1 MVVTTETTT
10 PDPDVDD
17 EQLRLAA
24 VRRYAILDTPSEAI
38 FDRICALAARIFNV
52 PIATIAIVD
61 EDRIW
66 FKAATGLPAGQ
77 IPREPGLCA
86 SAILTDAPYRV
97 TDAATDP
104 RSRNNPLVRGE
115 AGVRFY
121 PAPPLTP
128 VDGSRLG
135 TVDVMDT
142 PPRQVAHADLDRLV
156 DLAAIV
162 ADELE
167 LRLAALR
174 QATAE
179 RAARQRVETEWRHAQ
194 EVATALGHNLVPSRL
209 ARVPGLETA
218 AFHQPL
224 SDDRI
229 GGDFYDLVPTDDAG
243 TWAVFLGDVC
253 GKGLAAAAWT
263 ALVRYTLRAAAL
275 INDDPAAVLANLHHT
290 IMLDPETDEY
300 SYCTL
305 AYGRLQPRPGGYRLT
320 ITVAGHPPPL
330 LIRADGATTT
340 VAPTGPA
347 AGLLADTT
355 YRTTT
360 IDLYPGDT
368 LVLYTDGITDLR
380 LGEGWPGPDD
390 LTDLLAGT
398 ATAAAAVIARIQQ
411 LTATIEHPH
420 DDIAALALSLPITHD
435 PHMLDGATTV
445 GES

>member
-24 VRRYAILDTPSEAI
+24 VRRCAILDTPPEAI
-38 FDRICALAARIFNV
+38 FGRICALAARIFNV

-77 IPREPGLCA
+77 IPRDLGLCA
-86 SAILTDAPYRV
+86 SAILTDAPYLV

-115 AGVRFY
+115 VGVRFY
-121 PAPPLTP
+121 AAAPIMT
-128 VDGSRLG
+128 VDGYRLG

-142 PPRQVAHADLDRLV
+142 QPGQVTDAELDRLA
-156 DLAAIV
+156 DLAGIV

-179 RAARQRVETEWRHAQ
+179 RAARQRVEAEWHHAQ
-194 EVATALGHNLVPSRL
+194 DVATALGHNLVPSRL

-224 SDDRI
+224 SDDHI
-229 GGDFYDLVPTDDAG
+229 GGDFYDLFPTDDAG

-253 GKGLAAAAWT
+253 GKGLAAAALT

-275 INDDPAAVLANLHHT
+275 IDDDPAAVLANLHHT
-290 IMLDPETDEY
+290 IMLDPETDEH

-305 AYGRLQPRPGGYRLT
+305 AYGRLQPQPGGYRLT
-320 ITVAGHPPPL
+320 IAVAGHPPPL

-340 VAPTGPA
+340 VASTGPVV
-347 AGLLADTT
+347 GLLPDAT
-355 YRTTT
+355 YHATT
-360 IDLYPGDT
+360 IDLHPGDT

-420 DDIAALALSLPITHD
+420 DDIAALALSIPITH
-435 PHMLDGATTV
+435 
-445 GES
+445 

>member
-1 MVVTTETTT
+1 MAVTTRTTA
-10 PDPDVDD
+10 PDPALDV
-17 EQLRLAA
+17 EQQRLAA
-24 VRRYAILDTPSEAI
+24 VRRYAILDTPPEDI

-52 PIATIAIVD
+52 PIATVTIVD

-77 IPREPGLCA
+77 IPRDPGLCA
-86 SAILTDAPYRV
+86 SAILTDAPYLV
-97 TDAATDP
+97 TDAAVDP
-104 RSRNNPLVRGE
+104 RILNNPLVRGE
-115 AGVRFY
+115 LGLRFY
-121 PAPPLTP
+121 AAAPIVTA
-128 VDGSRLG
+128 DGHRLG
-135 TVDVMDT
+135 TVDVIDT
-142 PPRQVAHADLDRLV
+142 QPRQVTDAELDRLA

-167 LRLAALR
+167 LRRAALR
-174 QATAE
+174 QATTE
-179 RAARQRVETEWRHAQ
+179 RAARQRVEAEWHHAQ
-194 EVATALGHNLVPSRL
+194 DVATALGHNLVPSRL
-209 ARVPGLETA
+209 AQVPGLETA

-224 SDDRI
+224 SDDHI
-229 GGDFYDLVPTDDAG
+229 GGDFYDLFPTDATG

-253 GKGLAAAAWT
+253 GKGLAAAALT

-275 INDDPAAVLANLHHT
+275 IDDDPAAVLANLHHT
-290 IMLDPETDEY
+290 IMLDPETNEY

-305 AYGRLQPRPGGYRLT
+305 AYSRLQPQPGGYRLT

-330 LIRADGATTT
+330 LIRGDGATTT
-340 VAPTGPA
+340 VAGTGPA
-347 AGLLADTT
+347 AGLLADAT
-355 YRTTT
+355 YSATT

-420 DDIAALALSLPITHD
+420 DDIAALAVSIP
-435 PHMLDGATTV
+435 TTP
-445 GES
+445 

>member
-1 MVVTTETTT
+1 MVVTAETTT

-17 EQLRLAA
+17 EQQRLAA
-24 VRRYAILDTPSEAI
+24 VRRYAILDTPPEGI
-38 FDRICALAARIFNV
+38 FDRICALAARIFDV
-52 PIATIAIVD
+52 PIATVAIVD

-77 IPREPGLCA
+77 IPRDPGLCA
-86 SAILTDAPYRV
+86 SAILTAAPYLV
-97 TDAATDP
+97 TDATADP
-104 RSRNNPLVRGE
+104 STRNHPLVRGE
-115 AGVRFY
+115 VGVRFY
-121 PAPPLTP
+121 AAAPITTI
-128 VDGSRLG
+128 DRHRLG
-135 TVDVMDT
+135 TVNVMDT
-142 PPRQVAHADLDRLV
+142 RPRQVTDADLDRLA

-167 LRLAALR
+167 LRLVARR

-194 EVATALGHNLVPSRL
+194 DVATALGHNLVPSRL

-224 SDDRI
+224 SDDHI
-229 GGDFYDLVPTDDAG
+229 GGDFYDLFPTDDAG

-253 GKGLAAAAWT
+253 GKGLAAAALT

-330 LIRADGATTT
+330 LIRGDGATTT

-347 AGLLADTT
+347 AGLLPDTT

-435 PHMLDGATTV
+435 PRTLDGATTV